1 MKKEGGFETLLFGPE
16 KGPRESRRDSTVMS
30 GKGKV
35 QTNPD
40 KVTANMS
47 RKETPEADA
56 TIEVSKVV
64 EDTGLRKKTEFEK
77 SVQSTRSATDNFP
90 SESMKIQ
97 PSGSNSNSNSKR
109 GIMDADADG
118 VGDTVII
125 NSKSASAVTDPFL
138 THLSDTI
145 ENRSND
151 HISQSDSGPFREK
164 RRGVHFSETLGDGD
178 WENICIDTTPFTI
191 VPTEEGYGFAQN
203 LEEKSTLEDGTMNL
217 TIPSESKASTKEG
230 DAISRTES
238 AKAEQVFCDQMSSSL
253 FLSNSPLESESD
265 KVNERS
271 QHERKGCTAP

>member
-16 KGPRESRRDSTVMS
+16 RGPRESRRNSTVMS

-35 QTNPD
+35 QIDPD

-47 RKETPEADA
+47 RKETVEGDA
-56 TIEVSKVV
+56 TTVVSKVV
-64 EDTGLRKKTEFEK
+64 RDTGLSKKTEFEK

-90 SESMKIQ
+90 SVSMKNQ
-97 PSGSNSNSNSKR
+97 SSDSNCNSDSTR

-125 NSKSASAVTDPFL
+125 NSKSASAVTDPFV

-151 HISQSDSGPFREK
+151 HISLSDSGPFREK

-191 VPTEEGYGFAQN
+191 VPSEEGYGFAQG
-203 LEEKSTLEDGTMNL
+203 LDQKSTLDDGTMNL
-217 TIPSESKASTKEG
+217 TIPTESKASTKEG

-238 AKAEQVFCDQMSSSL
+238 AKAEQVFCEQMSSSL
-253 FLSNSPLESESD
+253 FSSNSPLESESD

-271 QHERKGCTAP
+271 QHE